1 MEIEDY
7 IENYDFVQA
16 IKQYIDKSPKTIN
29 VFRKHD
35 YMSMTGVYKK
45 TELLLCIYC
54 CKLLMILNKDFNN
67 LNHNKKNRYCDLVLS
82 LYLDFFISSW
92 KIACSI
98 NISDEDMMK
107 VLKEEREPLLFYK
120 KLMIMESSTPLI

>member
-1 MEIEDY
+1 MQIEDY
-7 IENYDFVQA
+7 IENYDFVQT

-35 YMSMTGVYKK
+35 YMSMSGIHKK

-54 CKLLMILNKDFNN
+54 CKLLIQLNKDCNN
-67 LNHNKKNRYCDLVLS
+67 LNHNKKNRYFDLVLS

-98 NISDEDMMK
+98 NISDEDMMN

-120 KLMIMESSTPLI
+120 KLMRMEN

>member
-35 YMSMTGVYKK
+35 YMSMTGIHKK
-45 TELLLCIYC
+45 TELLLCVYC
-54 CKLLMILNKDFNN
+54 CKLLMTLNKDFNN
-67 LNHNKKNRYCDLVLS
+67 LNRNQYKKISRYCDLVLS

-92 KIACSI
+92 KIACNM

-107 VLKEEREPLLFYK
+107 VLKEEREPLHFYK
-120 KLMIMESSTPLI
+120 KLMETN

>member
-7 IENYDFVQA
+7 IENYDFVKA

-29 VFRKHD
+29 MFRKHD
-35 YMSMTGVYKK
+35 YMSMTGIHKK

-54 CKLLMILNKDFNN
+54 CKLLMMLNKDFNN
-67 LNHNKKNRYCDLVLS
+67 LNSNQYQKFSKYCDLILS

-92 KIACSI
+92 KLCIEK
-98 NISDEDMMK
+98 NIDDLSLWKILQTQILTADFCIKWKRM
-107 VLKEEREPLLFYK
+107 VAG
-120 KLMIMESSTPLI
+120 